1 MVICIIYF
9 STAMNSMYIPPLHAP
24 SQTERLRSSRSAQL
38 AFSLQQVASLNLA
51 FYHYLRLAWQ
61 QPFIFIY
68 FLPEPFPLAPPAAPM
83 KWSHSSERGRRI
95 FQTALSA
102 ALLIP
107 RALCLKHAEAPLHP
121 SYVCLCPAEI
131 SQTPQIR
138 YTSAERAAG
147 PFGPSSPAQGWCNQR
162 RVHPTPGMIACM
174 RAANRK
180 GEKKHDKKGAFAGSN
195 ARFPTE
201 EQLHKEKTTK
211 KHVSENVQQA
221 GTHKPFLSVPLG
233 TGEVLMPLAIS
244 WLAVSLV
251 TTEALSLVFGAS
263 RAFSFLACLVPL

>member
-1 MVICIIYF
+1 
-9 STAMNSMYIPPLHAP
+9 MY
-24 SQTERLRSSRSAQL
+24 
-38 AFSLQQVASLNLA
+38 
-51 FYHYLRLAWQ
+51 
-61 QPFIFIY
+61 
-68 FLPEPFPLAPPAAPM
+68 
-83 KWSHSSERGRRI
+83 
-95 FQTALSA
+95 
-102 ALLIP
+102 
-107 RALCLKHAEAPLHP
+107 
-121 SYVCLCPAEI
+121 
-131 SQTPQIR
+131 
-138 YTSAERAAG
+138 
-147 PFGPSSPAQGWCNQR
+147 
-162 RVHPTPGMIACM
+162 ACSKS
-174 RAANRK
+174 K

>member
-9 STAMNSMYIPPLHAP
+9 STAMKSMYIPPLHAP

-68 FLPEPFPLAPPAAPM
+68 FFFARALRSGPPAAPM

-138 YTSAERAAG
+138 YASAERAAG

-162 RVHPTPGMIACM
+162 RVHPTPGVIACM

-180 GEKKHDKKGAFAGSN
+180 GKKS
-195 ARFPTE
+195 
-201 EQLHKEKTTK
+201 TTK
-211 KHVSENVQQA
+211 KVRSLGPTLASLQKSSCTKKRQQRNMCRRMCSRREH
-221 GTHKPFLSVPLG
+221 TNLSCQCRWGPARCWCPWRSPG
-233 TGEVLMPLAIS
+233 
-244 WLAVSLV
+244 WLFPWWPPRLWA
-251 TTEALSLVFGAS
+251 
-263 RAFSFLACLVPL
+263 

>member
-1 MVICIIYF
+1 
-9 STAMNSMYIPPLHAP
+9 
-24 SQTERLRSSRSAQL
+24 
-38 AFSLQQVASLNLA
+38 
-51 FYHYLRLAWQ
+51 
-61 QPFIFIY
+61 
-68 FLPEPFPLAPPAAPM
+68 M

-138 YTSAERAAG
+138 YVSAERAAG

-162 RVHPTPGMIACM
+162 RVHPTPGVIACM

-180 GEKKHDKKGAFAGSN
+180 GKKARQKRCVRWVQRSLPYRRAAAQRKDNKETCVGECAAGGN
-195 ARFPTE
+195 TQTFP
-201 EQLHKEKTTK
+201 
-211 KHVSENVQQA
+211 VSAVGDRRGVDA
-221 GTHKPFLSVPLG
+221 LGDLLVGCFLG
-233 TGEVLMPLAIS
+233 DHRGFE
-244 WLAVSLV
+244 
-251 TTEALSLVFGAS
+251 LSLRSVQGF
-263 RAFSFLACLVPL
+263 

>member
-9 STAMNSMYIPPLHAP
+9 STAMKSMYIPPLHAP

-61 QPFIFIY
+61 QPFIFI
-68 FLPEPFPLAPPAAPM
+68 FFCQSPPCWPPRCTDEVVPF
-83 KWSHSSERGRRI
+83 KWTRE
-95 FQTALSA
+95 TALSA

-138 YTSAERAAG
+138 YASAERAAS

-180 GEKKHDKKGAFAGSN
+180 GKKS
-195 ARFPTE
+195 
-201 EQLHKEKTTK
+201 TTK
-211 KHVSENVQQA
+211 KVRSLGPTLASLQKSSCTKKRQQRNMCRRMCSRREH
-221 GTHKPFLSVPLG
+221 TNLSCQCRWGPARCWCPWRSPG
-233 TGEVLMPLAIS
+233 
-244 WLAVSLV
+244 WLFPWWPPRLWA
-251 TTEALSLVFGAS
+251 
-263 RAFSFLACLVPL
+263 